1 MVALFVIATIL
12 LFVVADAIVAYFKRR
27 ESTVAEAK
35 PVLQPQGMPAG
46 LFVDAHH
53 AWISLTAEGKVRV
66 GLDELARKLTGAIDS
81 VRFAETGKR
90 IARGETLMWVKAG
103 NITVPVVSPVSG
115 IVEATQLPDPN
126 AKGTDAGAWLVSMKP
141 ERLGFEIRA
150 LRVAEE
156 AAAWMKGE
164 FRRLTESLHG
174 LRAATAG
181 AVPDGG
187 EPADGLLRELD
198 RDERDTIV
206 RDFLTKAE

>member
-27 ESTVAEAK
+27 ESTAAEAK

-126 AKGTDAGAWLVSMKP
+126 AKGSGRGVDEGGVPPPDRVAARPARGDRGRCSRRRRAGGRPAAGAGP
-141 ERLGFEIRA
+141 RRA
-150 LRVAEE
+150 RHHRPRFPDQGRVA
-156 AAAWMKGE
+156 
-164 FRRLTESLHG
+164 
-174 LRAATAG
+174 RAAEAG
-181 AVPDGG
+181 RGTRRKPGG
-187 EPADGLLRELD
+187 RHP
-198 RDERDTIV
+198 V
-206 RDFLTKAE
+206 RGG